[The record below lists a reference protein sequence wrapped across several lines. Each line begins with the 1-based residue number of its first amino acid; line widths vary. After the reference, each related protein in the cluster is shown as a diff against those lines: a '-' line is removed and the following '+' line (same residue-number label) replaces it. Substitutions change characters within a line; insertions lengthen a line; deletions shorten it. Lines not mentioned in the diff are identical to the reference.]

1 MNINEIKNYVKSLD
15 FLPDQKEKINAL
27 IVKYS
32 NPLQLCISC
41 LLFNKEIRED
51 NTLNCILQYLKKLP
65 AFMSAFNSETNTKIL
80 SSILKEIAKNMFYV
94 NIPQNKII
102 VRNEEIGDKFY
113 IILKGKV
120 GFCIV
125 KNIKCYLN
133 EEEYVTFLLQLKKN
147 NENELLKKVIRENKQ
162 IFEIKDN
169 FDLYIEEMIQEYEK
183 NRGNG
188 MVSFELYTKL
198 IEVQKCIKYNI
209 DHFGNMVTPSLYINS
224 NKIKNDKLP
233 AKNRKQVTIPE
244 YEYINSFESGQTF
257 GHVALESKTQKR
269 TATAITLEECHLGY
283 LNKND
288 YLVFVKE
295 VTTKAFQNLSNLIFS
310 YSLFN
315 EIPKKHFESNY
326 IHMFKYIQYERN
338 ETIINEGEVSNQ
350 CLFLNSGQLILS
362 VNKNIE
368 EVNELIIKL
377 KQIKSRINKLS
388 KDKTEKYITEKKE
401 NEELK
406 INKKFLLDEH
416 KKIIE
421 EKNNIII
428 TYVQNKDILGL
439 SDILDPNDNKTS
451 LFDIVCSS
459 YKCDAYYLDRHGLSI
474 IGYREIG
481 VRTEIRKL
489 CNLKLDYY
497 IERLVGH
504 KNEIMKKIKKME
516 NYYFKQFKE
525 NEKNEFVSKNQF
537 NFGNKNNFVDNFKLK
552 NAFQIEKNLK
562 LPDINSNNNNNLSYH
577 AKIRKQIKEKTL
589 LLENAKHDKI
599 YHHFPNEIRSIKKKE
614 NTLDKYKYLINE
626 KNRYDN
632 VFNALLKERKNL
644 YLKNNNSFSYD
655 NNNNNNNNNNIQN
668 AIIQT
673 ENNINNKNSLR
684 VFSPIKIKNK
694 KNENENNNKKILNK
708 EKSLPKMTINSH
720 RKNYSTNI
728 PTNYSNYPSYI
739 NTVNYIDCLIMDK
752 FNEYYSLG
760 LLNNSRNEN
769 IKNNYLYNNNSFT
782 SI

>member
-1 MNINEIKNYVKSLD
+1 MNIIEIKNYVKSLD
-15 FLPDQKEKINAL
+15 FLPEQKDKINAL

-41 LLFNKEIRED
+41 LLFKKEIRED
-51 NTLNCILQYLKKLP
+51 KTLNCILQYLKKLP
-65 AFMSAFNSETNTKIL
+65 AFMSAFSNETNTKIF

-147 NENELLKKVIRENKQ
+147 NENELLKRVIRENKQ

-188 MVSFELYTKL
+188 KISFELYTKL

-209 DHFGNMVTPSLYINS
+209 DHFGHNVTPNLYINS

-295 VTTKAFQNLSNLIFS
+295 VTTKAHQNLCNLIFS

-315 EIPKKHFESNY
+315 EIPKKIFETNY
-326 IHMFKYIQYERN
+326 IHMFKYTNFERN
-338 ETIINEGEVSNQ
+338 EKIINEGEPSNH
-350 CLFLNSGQLILS
+350 CLFLNSGQIIIS
-362 VNKNIE
+362 VNKNVE

-377 KQIKSRINKLS
+377 KQIKSRINKLT
-388 KDKTEKYITEKKE
+388 KDKIDKYITEIKE

-406 INKKFLLDEH
+406 INKKFLLDQH

-428 TYVQNKDILGL
+428 TYVQNRDIFGL
-439 SDILDPNDNKTS
+439 SDMLDPIDNKTS
-451 LFDIVCSS
+451 LFDVVCSS

-489 CNLKLDYY
+489 CNLQLDYY
-497 IERLVGH
+497 IERLIGH

-516 NYYFKQFKE
+516 NYYFMQFKE

-537 NFGNKNNFVDNFKLK
+537 NSGNKNNFVDSFKLK

-562 LPDINSNNNNNLSYH
+562 LPDINLNNKNNNNNNYFS
-577 AKIRKQIKEKTL
+577 KIKKQIEEKTL
-589 LLENAKHDKI
+589 LLENAHHDKI
-599 YHHFPNEIRSIKKKE
+599 YKHFPHEIKSMRKKE
-614 NTLDKYKYLINE
+614 ISLDKYKYLINE

-632 VFNALLKERKNL
+632 IFNALLKDRKNL
-644 YLKNNNSFSYD
+644 YLKNNNSFSSD
-655 NNNNNNNNNNIQN
+655 KKNNKNTQN
-668 AIIQT
+668 EILQT
-673 ENNINNKNSLR
+673 ENNINSNNSLR
-684 VFSPIKIKNK
+684 IFKPITINKKNNI
-694 KNENENNNKKILNK
+694 KNENENNKSNK
-708 EKSLPKMTINSH
+708 ENSLQKSTIIHKRNF
-720 RKNYSTNI
+720 STNI

-739 NTVNYIDCLIMDK
+739 NTVNFIDCLIMDK
-752 FNEYYSLG
+752 FNKYYSLS
-760 LLNNSRNEN
+760 LLQNNLGNEN
-769 IKNNYLYNNNSFT
+769 YEK
-782 SI
+782 

>member
-1 MNINEIKNYVKSLD
+1 MNINEIKNYVNSLD
-15 FLPDQKEKINAL
+15 FLPEQKDKINAL

-41 LLFNKEIRED
+41 LLFKKEIRED
-51 NTLNCILQYLKKLP
+51 KTLNCILQYLKKLP
-65 AFMSAFNSETNTKIL
+65 AFMSAFSNETNTKIF

-147 NENELLKKVIRENKQ
+147 NENELLKRVIRENKQ

-188 MVSFELYTKL
+188 KISFELYTKL

-209 DHFGNMVTPSLYINS
+209 DHFGHNVTPNLYINS

-295 VTTKAFQNLSNLIFS
+295 ITTKAHQNLCNLIFS

-315 EIPKKHFESNY
+315 EIPKKIFETNY
-326 IHMFKYIQYERN
+326 IHMFKYTNFERN
-338 ETIINEGEVSNQ
+338 EKIINEGEPSNH
-350 CLFLNSGQLILS
+350 CLFLNSGQIIIS

-377 KQIKSRINKLS
+377 KQIKSRINKLT
-388 KDKTEKYITEKKE
+388 KDKIDKYITEIKE

-428 TYVQNKDILGL
+428 TYVQNRDIFGL
-439 SDILDPNDNKTS
+439 SDMLDPIDNKTS
-451 LFDIVCSS
+451 LFDVVCSS

-489 CNLKLDYY
+489 CNLQLDYY
-497 IERLVGH
+497 IERLIGH

-516 NYYFKQFKE
+516 NYYFMQFKE

-537 NFGNKNNFVDNFKLK
+537 NSGNKNNFVDNLKLK

-562 LPDINSNNNNNLSYH
+562 LPDINLNNKNNNNNNYF
-577 AKIRKQIKEKTL
+577 AKIKKQIEEKTL
-589 LLENAKHDKI
+589 LLENAHHDKI
-599 YHHFPNEIRSIKKKE
+599 YKHFPHEIKSMRKKE
-614 NTLDKYKYLINE
+614 ISLDKYKYLINE

-632 VFNALLKERKNL
+632 IFNALLKDRKNL
-644 YLKNNNSFSYD
+644 YLKNNNSFSSD
-655 NNNNNNNNNNIQN
+655 KKNNKNTQN
-668 AIIQT
+668 EILQT
-673 ENNINNKNSLR
+673 ENNINSNNSLR
-684 VFSPIKIKNK
+684 IFKPITINKKNNI
-694 KNENENNNKKILNK
+694 KNENENNKSNK
-708 EKSLPKMTINSH
+708 ENSLQKSTIIHKRNF
-720 RKNYSTNI
+720 STNI

-739 NTVNYIDCLIMDK
+739 NTVNFIDCLIMDK
-752 FNEYYSLG
+752 FNKYYSLS
-760 LLNNSRNEN
+760 LLQNNLGNEN
-769 IKNNYLYNNNSFT
+769 YEK
-782 SI
+782 

>member
-1 MNINEIKNYVKSLD
+1 MNINEIKNYVNSLD
-15 FLPDQKEKINAL
+15 FLPEQKDKINAL

-41 LLFNKEIRED
+41 LLFKKEIRED
-51 NTLNCILQYLKKLP
+51 KTLNCILQYLKKLP
-65 AFMSAFNSETNTKIL
+65 AFMSAFSNETNTKIF

-147 NENELLKKVIRENKQ
+147 NENELLKRVIRENKQ

-188 MVSFELYTKL
+188 KISFELYTKL

-209 DHFGNMVTPSLYINS
+209 DHFGHNVTPNLYINS

-295 VTTKAFQNLSNLIFS
+295 ITTKAHQNLCNLIFS

-315 EIPKKHFESNY
+315 EIPKKIFETNY
-326 IHMFKYIQYERN
+326 IHMFKYTNFERN
-338 ETIINEGEVSNQ
+338 EKIINEGEPSNH
-350 CLFLNSGQLILS
+350 CLFLNSGQIIIS

-377 KQIKSRINKLS
+377 KQIKSRINKLT
-388 KDKTEKYITEKKE
+388 KDKIDKYITEIKE

-406 INKKFLLDEH
+406 NNKKFLLDEH

-428 TYVQNKDILGL
+428 TYVQNRDIFGL
-439 SDILDPNDNKTS
+439 SDMLDPIDNKTS
-451 LFDIVCSS
+451 LFDVVCSS

-489 CNLKLDYY
+489 CNLQLDYY
-497 IERLVGH
+497 IERLIGH

-516 NYYFKQFKE
+516 NYYFMQFKE

-537 NFGNKNNFVDNFKLK
+537 NSGNKNNFVDNLKLK

-562 LPDINSNNNNNLSYH
+562 LPDINLNNKNNNNNNYFS
-577 AKIRKQIKEKTL
+577 KIKKQIEEKTL
-589 LLENAKHDKI
+589 LLENAHHDKI
-599 YHHFPNEIRSIKKKE
+599 YKHFPHEIKSMRKKE
-614 NTLDKYKYLINE
+614 ISLDKYKYLINE

-632 VFNALLKERKNL
+632 IFNALLKDRKNL
-644 YLKNNNSFSYD
+644 YLKNNNSFSSD
-655 NNNNNNNNNNIQN
+655 KKNNKNTQN
-668 AIIQT
+668 EILQT
-673 ENNINNKNSLR
+673 ENNINSNNSLR
-684 VFSPIKIKNK
+684 IFKPITINKKNNI
-694 KNENENNNKKILNK
+694 KNENENNKSNK
-708 EKSLPKMTINSH
+708 ENSLQKSTIIHKRNF
-720 RKNYSTNI
+720 STNI

-739 NTVNYIDCLIMDK
+739 NTVNFIDCLIMDK
-752 FNEYYSLG
+752 FNKYYSLS
-760 LLNNSRNEN
+760 LLKNNLSNEN
-769 IKNNYLYNNNSFT
+769 YEK
-782 SI
+782 

>member
-1 MNINEIKNYVKSLD
+1 MNINEIKNYVNSLD
-15 FLPDQKEKINAL
+15 FLPEQKDKINAL

-41 LLFNKEIRED
+41 LLFKKEIRED
-51 NTLNCILQYLKKLP
+51 KTLNCILQYLKKLP
-65 AFMSAFNSETNTKIL
+65 AFMSAFSNETNTKIF

-147 NENELLKKVIRENKQ
+147 NENELLKRVIRENKQ

-188 MVSFELYTKL
+188 KISFELYTKL

-209 DHFGNMVTPSLYINS
+209 DHFGHNVTPNLYINS

-295 VTTKAFQNLSNLIFS
+295 ITTKAHQNLCNLIFS

-315 EIPKKHFESNY
+315 EIPKKIFETNY
-326 IHMFKYIQYERN
+326 IHMFKYTNFERN
-338 ETIINEGEVSNQ
+338 EKIINEGEPSNH
-350 CLFLNSGQLILS
+350 CLFLNSGQIIIS

-377 KQIKSRINKLS
+377 KQIKSRINKLTQ
-388 KDKTEKYITEKKE
+388 DKIDKYITEIKE

-406 INKKFLLDEH
+406 INKKFLLDQH

-421 EKNNIII
+421 EKNKIII
-428 TYVQNKDILGL
+428 TYVQNRDIFGL
-439 SDILDPNDNKTS
+439 SDMLDPIDNKTS
-451 LFDIVCSS
+451 LFDVVCSS

-489 CNLKLDYY
+489 CNLQLDYY
-497 IERLVGH
+497 IERLIGH

-516 NYYFKQFKE
+516 NYYFMQFKE

-537 NFGNKNNFVDNFKLK
+537 NSGNKNNFVDNLKLK

-562 LPDINSNNNNNLSYH
+562 LPDINLNNKNNNNNNYF
-577 AKIRKQIKEKTL
+577 AKIKKQIEEKTL
-589 LLENAKHDKI
+589 LLENAHHDKI
-599 YHHFPNEIRSIKKKE
+599 YKHFPHEIKSMRKKE
-614 NTLDKYKYLINE
+614 ISLDKYKYLINE

-632 VFNALLKERKNL
+632 IFNALLKDRKNL
-644 YLKNNNSFSYD
+644 YLKNNNSFSSD
-655 NNNNNNNNNNIQN
+655 KKNNKNTQN
-668 AIIQT
+668 EILQT
-673 ENNINNKNSLR
+673 ENNINSNNSLR
-684 VFSPIKIKNK
+684 IFKPITINKKNNI
-694 KNENENNNKKILNK
+694 KNENENNKSNK
-708 EKSLPKMTINSH
+708 ENSLQKSTIIHKRNF
-720 RKNYSTNI
+720 STNI

-739 NTVNYIDCLIMDK
+739 NTVNFIDCLIMDK
-752 FNEYYSLG
+752 FNKYYSLS
-760 LLNNSRNEN
+760 LLQNNLGNEN
-769 IKNNYLYNNNSFT
+769 YEK
-782 SI
+782 

>member
-1 MNINEIKNYVKSLD
+1 MNINEIKNYVNSLD
-15 FLPDQKEKINAL
+15 FLPEQKDKINAL

-41 LLFNKEIRED
+41 LLFKKEIRED
-51 NTLNCILQYLKKLP
+51 KTLNCILQYLKKLP
-65 AFMSAFNSETNTKIL
+65 AFMSAFSNETNTKIF

-147 NENELLKKVIRENKQ
+147 NENELLKRVIRENKQ

-188 MVSFELYTKL
+188 KISFELYTKL

-209 DHFGNMVTPSLYINS
+209 DHFGHNVTPNLYINS

-295 VTTKAFQNLSNLIFS
+295 ITTKAHQNLCNLIFS

-315 EIPKKHFESNY
+315 EIPKKIFETNY
-326 IHMFKYIQYERN
+326 IHMFKYTNFERN
-338 ETIINEGEVSNQ
+338 EKIINEGEPSNH
-350 CLFLNSGQLILS
+350 CLFLNSGQIIIS

-377 KQIKSRINKLS
+377 KQIKSRINKLT
-388 KDKTEKYITEKKE
+388 KDKIDKYITEIKE

-428 TYVQNKDILGL
+428 TYVQNRDIFGL
-439 SDILDPNDNKTS
+439 SDMLDPIDNKTS
-451 LFDIVCSS
+451 LFDVVCSS

-489 CNLKLDYY
+489 CNLQLDYY
-497 IERLVGH
+497 IERLIGH

-516 NYYFKQFKE
+516 NYYFMQFKE

-537 NFGNKNNFVDNFKLK
+537 NSGNKNNFVDNLKLK

-562 LPDINSNNNNNLSYH
+562 LPDINLNNKNNNNNNYFS
-577 AKIRKQIKEKTL
+577 KIKKQIEEKTL
-589 LLENAKHDKI
+589 LLENAHHDKI
-599 YHHFPNEIRSIKKKE
+599 YKHFPHEIKSMRKKE
-614 NTLDKYKYLINE
+614 ISLDKYKYLINE

-632 VFNALLKERKNL
+632 IFNALLKDRKNL
-644 YLKNNNSFSYD
+644 YLKNNNSFSSD
-655 NNNNNNNNNNIQN
+655 KKNNKNTQN
-668 AIIQT
+668 EILQT
-673 ENNINNKNSLR
+673 ENNINSNNSLR
-684 VFSPIKIKNK
+684 IFKPITINKKNNI
-694 KNENENNNKKILNK
+694 KNENENNKSNK
-708 EKSLPKMTINSH
+708 ENSLQKSTIIHKRNF
-720 RKNYSTNI
+720 STNI

-739 NTVNYIDCLIMDK
+739 NTVNFIDCLIMDK
-752 FNEYYSLG
+752 FNKYYSLS
-760 LLNNSRNEN
+760 LLQNNLGNEN
-769 IKNNYLYNNNSFT
+769 YEK
-782 SI
+782 

>member
-1 MNINEIKNYVKSLD
+1 MNINEIKNYVNSLD
-15 FLPDQKEKINAL
+15 FLPEQKDKINAL

-41 LLFNKEIRED
+41 LLFKKEIRED
-51 NTLNCILQYLKKLP
+51 KTLNCILQYLKKLP
-65 AFMSAFNSETNTKIL
+65 AFMSAFSNETNTKIF

-147 NENELLKKVIRENKQ
+147 NENELLKRVIRENKQ

-188 MVSFELYTKL
+188 KISFELYTKL

-209 DHFGNMVTPSLYINS
+209 DHFGHNVTPNLYINS

-295 VTTKAFQNLSNLIFS
+295 ITTKAHQNLCNLIFS

-315 EIPKKHFESNY
+315 EIPKKIFETNY
-326 IHMFKYIQYERN
+326 IHMFKYTNFERN
-338 ETIINEGEVSNQ
+338 EKIINEGEPSNH
-350 CLFLNSGQLILS
+350 CLFLNSGQIIIS

-377 KQIKSRINKLS
+377 KQIKSRINKLT
-388 KDKTEKYITEKKE
+388 KDKIDKYITEIKE

-428 TYVQNKDILGL
+428 TYVQNRDIFGL
-439 SDILDPNDNKTS
+439 SDMLDPIDNKTS
-451 LFDIVCSS
+451 LFDVVCSS

-489 CNLKLDYY
+489 CNLQLDYY
-497 IERLVGH
+497 IERLIGH

-516 NYYFKQFKE
+516 NYYFMQFKE
-525 NEKNEFVSKNQF
+525 NEKNDFVSKNQF
-537 NFGNKNNFVDNFKLK
+537 NSGNKNNFVDNLKLK

-562 LPDINSNNNNNLSYH
+562 LPDINLNNKNNNNNNYFS
-577 AKIRKQIKEKTL
+577 KIKKQIEEKTL
-589 LLENAKHDKI
+589 LLENAHHDKI
-599 YHHFPNEIRSIKKKE
+599 YKHFPHEIKSMRKKE
-614 NTLDKYKYLINE
+614 ISLDKYKYLINE

-632 VFNALLKERKNL
+632 IFNALLKDRKNL
-644 YLKNNNSFSYD
+644 YLKNNNSFSSD
-655 NNNNNNNNNNIQN
+655 KKNNKNTQN
-668 AIIQT
+668 EILQT
-673 ENNINNKNSLR
+673 ENNINSNNSLR
-684 VFSPIKIKNK
+684 IFKPITINKKNNI
-694 KNENENNNKKILNK
+694 KNENENNKSNK
-708 EKSLPKMTINSH
+708 ENSLQKSTIIHKRNF
-720 RKNYSTNI
+720 STNI

-739 NTVNYIDCLIMDK
+739 NTVNFIDCLIMDK
-752 FNEYYSLG
+752 FNKYYSLS
-760 LLNNSRNEN
+760 LLQNNLSNEN
-769 IKNNYLYNNNSFT
+769 YEK
-782 SI
+782 

>member
-1 MNINEIKNYVKSLD
+1 MNINEIKNYVNSLD
-15 FLPDQKEKINAL
+15 FLPEQKDKINAL

-41 LLFNKEIRED
+41 LLFKKEIRED
-51 NTLNCILQYLKKLP
+51 KTLNCILQYLKKLP
-65 AFMSAFNSETNTKIL
+65 AFMSAFSNETNTKIF

-147 NENELLKKVIRENKQ
+147 NENELLKRVIRENKQ

-188 MVSFELYTKL
+188 KISFELYTKL

-209 DHFGNMVTPSLYINS
+209 DHFGHNVTPNLYINS

-295 VTTKAFQNLSNLIFS
+295 ITTKAHQNLCNLIFS

-315 EIPKKHFESNY
+315 EIPKKIFETNY
-326 IHMFKYIQYERN
+326 IHMFKYTNFERN
-338 ETIINEGEVSNQ
+338 EKIINEGEPSNH
-350 CLFLNSGQLILS
+350 CLFLNSGQIIIS

-377 KQIKSRINKLS
+377 KQIKSRINKLT
-388 KDKTEKYITEKKE
+388 KDKIDKYITEIKE

-428 TYVQNKDILGL
+428 TYVQNRDIFGL
-439 SDILDPNDNKTS
+439 SDMLDPIDNKTS
-451 LFDIVCSS
+451 LFDVVCSS

-489 CNLKLDYY
+489 CNLQLDYY
-497 IERLVGH
+497 IERLIGH

-516 NYYFKQFKE
+516 NYYFMQFKE

-537 NFGNKNNFVDNFKLK
+537 NSGNKNNFVDSFKLK

-562 LPDINSNNNNNLSYH
+562 LPDINLNNKNNNNNNYFS
-577 AKIRKQIKEKTL
+577 KIKKQIEEKTL
-589 LLENAKHDKI
+589 LLENAHHDKI
-599 YHHFPNEIRSIKKKE
+599 YKHFPHEIKSMRKKE
-614 NTLDKYKYLINE
+614 ISLDKYKYLINE

-632 VFNALLKERKNL
+632 IFNALLKDRKNL
-644 YLKNNNSFSYD
+644 YLKNNNSFSSD
-655 NNNNNNNNNNIQN
+655 KKNNKNTQN
-668 AIIQT
+668 EILQT
-673 ENNINNKNSLR
+673 ENNINSNNSLR
-684 VFSPIKIKNK
+684 IFKPITINKKNNI
-694 KNENENNNKKILNK
+694 KNENENNKSNK
-708 EKSLPKMTINSH
+708 ENSLQKSTIIHKRNF
-720 RKNYSTNI
+720 STNI

-739 NTVNYIDCLIMDK
+739 NTVNFIDCLIMDK
-752 FNEYYSLG
+752 FNKYYSLS
-760 LLNNSRNEN
+760 LLQNNLGNEN
-769 IKNNYLYNNNSFT
+769 YEK
-782 SI
+782 

>member
-15 FLPDQKEKINAL
+15 FLPEQKDKINAL

-41 LLFNKEIRED
+41 LLFDKEIRED

-65 AFMSAFNSETNTKIL
+65 AFMSAFSNETNTKIF

-147 NENELLKKVIRENKQ
+147 NENELLKRVIRENKQ

-188 MVSFELYTKL
+188 KISFELYTKL

-209 DHFGNMVTPSLYINS
+209 DHFGHNVTPNLYINS

-295 VTTKAFQNLSNLIFS
+295 VTTKAHQNLCNLIFS

-315 EIPKKHFESNY
+315 EIPKKIFETNY
-326 IHMFKYIQYERN
+326 IHMFKYTNFERN
-338 ETIINEGEVSNQ
+338 EKIINEGEPSNH
-350 CLFLNSGQLILS
+350 CLFLNSGQIIIS
-362 VNKNIE
+362 VNKNVE

-377 KQIKSRINKLS
+377 KQIKSRINKLT
-388 KDKTEKYITEKKE
+388 KDKIDKYITEIKE

-406 INKKFLLDEH
+406 INKKFLLDQH

-428 TYVQNKDILGL
+428 TYVQNRDIFGL
-439 SDILDPNDNKTS
+439 SDMLDPIDNKTS
-451 LFDIVCSS
+451 LFDVVCSS

-489 CNLKLDYY
+489 CNLQLDYY
-497 IERLVGH
+497 IERLIGH

-516 NYYFKQFKE
+516 NYYFMQFKE

-537 NFGNKNNFVDNFKLK
+537 NSGNKNNFVDNLKLK

-562 LPDINSNNNNNLSYH
+562 LPDINLNNKNNNNNNYF
-577 AKIRKQIKEKTL
+577 AKIKKQIEEKTL
-589 LLENAKHDKI
+589 LLENAHHDKI
-599 YHHFPNEIRSIKKKE
+599 YKHFPHEIKSMRKKE
-614 NTLDKYKYLINE
+614 ISLDKYKYLINE

-632 VFNALLKERKNL
+632 IFNALLKDRKNL
-644 YLKNNNSFSYD
+644 YLKNNNSFSSD
-655 NNNNNNNNNNIQN
+655 KKNNKNTQN
-668 AIIQT
+668 EILQT
-673 ENNINNKNSLR
+673 ENNINSNNSLR
-684 VFSPIKIKNK
+684 IFKPITINKKNNI
-694 KNENENNNKKILNK
+694 KNENENNKSNK
-708 EKSLPKMTINSH
+708 ENSLQKSTIIHKRNF
-720 RKNYSTNI
+720 STNI

-739 NTVNYIDCLIMDK
+739 NTVNFIDCLIMDK
-752 FNEYYSLG
+752 FNKYYSLS
-760 LLNNSRNEN
+760 LLQNSLSDEN
-769 IKNNYLYNNNSFT
+769 YKK
-782 SI
+782 

>member
-1 MNINEIKNYVKSLD
+1 MNINEIKNYVNSLD
-15 FLPDQKEKINAL
+15 FLPEQKDKINAL

-41 LLFNKEIRED
+41 LLFKKEIRED
-51 NTLNCILQYLKKLP
+51 KTLNCILQYLKKLP
-65 AFMSAFNSETNTKIL
+65 AFMSAFSNETNTKIF

-147 NENELLKKVIRENKQ
+147 NENELLKRVIRENKQ

-188 MVSFELYTKL
+188 KISFELYTKL

-209 DHFGNMVTPSLYINS
+209 DHFGHNVTPNLYINS

-295 VTTKAFQNLSNLIFS
+295 ITTKAHQNLCNLIFS

-315 EIPKKHFESNY
+315 EIPKKIFETNY
-326 IHMFKYIQYERN
+326 IHMFKYTNFERN
-338 ETIINEGEVSNQ
+338 EKIINEGEPSNH
-350 CLFLNSGQLILS
+350 CLFLNSGQIIIS
-362 VNKNIE
+362 VNKNVE

-377 KQIKSRINKLS
+377 KQIKSRINKLT
-388 KDKTEKYITEKKE
+388 KDKIDKYITEIKE

-406 INKKFLLDEH
+406 INKKFLLDQH

-428 TYVQNKDILGL
+428 TYVQNRDIFGL
-439 SDILDPNDNKTS
+439 SDMLDPIDNKTS
-451 LFDIVCSS
+451 LFDVVCSS

-489 CNLKLDYY
+489 CNLQLDYY
-497 IERLVGH
+497 IERLIGH

-516 NYYFKQFKE
+516 NYYFMQFKE

-537 NFGNKNNFVDNFKLK
+537 NSGNKNNFVDNLKLK

-562 LPDINSNNNNNLSYH
+562 LPDINLNNKNNNNNNYFS
-577 AKIRKQIKEKTL
+577 KIKKQIEEKTL
-589 LLENAKHDKI
+589 LLENAHHDKI
-599 YHHFPNEIRSIKKKE
+599 YKHFPHEIKSMRKKE
-614 NTLDKYKYLINE
+614 ISLDKYKYLINE

-632 VFNALLKERKNL
+632 IFNALLKDRKNL
-644 YLKNNNSFSYD
+644 YLKNNNSFSSD
-655 NNNNNNNNNNIQN
+655 KKNNKNTQN
-668 AIIQT
+668 EILQT
-673 ENNINNKNSLR
+673 ENNINSNNSLR
-684 VFSPIKIKNK
+684 IFKPITINKKNNI
-694 KNENENNNKKILNK
+694 KNENENNKSNK
-708 EKSLPKMTINSH
+708 ENSLQKSTIIHKRNF
-720 RKNYSTNI
+720 STNI

-739 NTVNYIDCLIMDK
+739 NTVNFIDCLIMDK
-752 FNEYYSLG
+752 FNKYYSLS
-760 LLNNSRNEN
+760 LLQNNLGNEN
-769 IKNNYLYNNNSFT
+769 YEK
-782 SI
+782 

>member
-1 MNINEIKNYVKSLD
+1 
-15 FLPDQKEKINAL
+15 
-27 IVKYS
+27 
-32 NPLQLCISC
+32 
-41 LLFNKEIRED
+41 
-51 NTLNCILQYLKKLP
+51 
-65 AFMSAFNSETNTKIL
+65 MSAFNNETNTKIL

-147 NENELLKKVIRENKQ
+147 NENELLKRVIRENKQ

-188 MVSFELYTKL
+188 KISFELYTKL

-209 DHFGNMVTPSLYINS
+209 DHFGHNVTPNLYINS

-295 VTTKAFQNLSNLIFS
+295 ITTKAHQNLCNLIFS

-315 EIPKKHFESNY
+315 EIPKKIFETNY
-326 IHMFKYIQYERN
+326 IHMFKYTNFERN
-338 ETIINEGEVSNQ
+338 EKIINEGEPSNH
-350 CLFLNSGQLILS
+350 CLFLNSGQIIIS
-362 VNKNIE
+362 VNKNVE

-377 KQIKSRINKLS
+377 KQIKSRINKLT
-388 KDKTEKYITEKKE
+388 KDKIDKYITEIKE

-406 INKKFLLDEH
+406 INKKFLLDQH

-428 TYVQNKDILGL
+428 TYVQNRDIFGL
-439 SDILDPNDNKTS
+439 SDMLDPIDNKTS
-451 LFDIVCSS
+451 LFDVVCSS

-489 CNLKLDYY
+489 CNLQLDYY
-497 IERLVGH
+497 IERLIGH

-516 NYYFKQFKE
+516 NYYFMQFKE

-537 NFGNKNNFVDNFKLK
+537 NSGNKNNFVDNLKLK

-562 LPDINSNNNNNLSYH
+562 LPDINLNNKNNNNNNYFS
-577 AKIRKQIKEKTL
+577 KIKKQIEEKTL
-589 LLENAKHDKI
+589 LLENAHHDKI
-599 YHHFPNEIRSIKKKE
+599 YKHFPHEIKSMRKKE
-614 NTLDKYKYLINE
+614 ISLDKYKYLINE

-632 VFNALLKERKNL
+632 IFNALLKDRKNL
-644 YLKNNNSFSYD
+644 YLKNNNSFSSD
-655 NNNNNNNNNNIQN
+655 KKNNKNTQN
-668 AIIQT
+668 EILQT
-673 ENNINNKNSLR
+673 ENNINSNNSLR
-684 VFSPIKIKNK
+684 IFKPITINKKNNI
-694 KNENENNNKKILNK
+694 KNENENNKSNK
-708 EKSLPKMTINSH
+708 ENSLQKSTINH
-720 RKNYSTNI
+720 KRNFSTNI

-739 NTVNYIDCLIMDK
+739 NTVNFIDCLIMDK
-752 FNEYYSLG
+752 FNKYYSLG

>member
-15 FLPDQKEKINAL
+15 FLPEQKDKINAL

-41 LLFNKEIRED
+41 LLFDKEIRED

-65 AFMSAFNSETNTKIL
+65 AFMSAFSNETNTKIF

-147 NENELLKKVIRENKQ
+147 NENELLKRVIRENKQ

-188 MVSFELYTKL
+188 KISFELYTKL

-209 DHFGNMVTPSLYINS
+209 DHFGHNVTPNLYINS

-295 VTTKAFQNLSNLIFS
+295 VTTKAHQNLCNLIFS

-315 EIPKKHFESNY
+315 EIPKKIFETNY
-326 IHMFKYIQYERN
+326 IHMFKYTNFERN
-338 ETIINEGEVSNQ
+338 EKIINEGEPSNH
-350 CLFLNSGQLILS
+350 CLFLNSGQIIIS
-362 VNKNIE
+362 VNKNVE

-377 KQIKSRINKLS
+377 KQIKSRINKLT
-388 KDKTEKYITEKKE
+388 KDKIDKYITEIKE

-406 INKKFLLDEH
+406 INKKFLLDQH

-428 TYVQNKDILGL
+428 TYVQNRDIFGL
-439 SDILDPNDNKTS
+439 SDMLDPIDNKTS
-451 LFDIVCSS
+451 LFDVVCSS

-489 CNLKLDYY
+489 CNLQLDYY
-497 IERLVGH
+497 IERLIGH

-516 NYYFKQFKE
+516 NYYFMQFKE

-537 NFGNKNNFVDNFKLK
+537 NSGNKNNFVDNLKLK

-562 LPDINSNNNNNLSYH
+562 LPDINLNNDNNNKNYFS
-577 AKIRKQIKEKTL
+577 KIKKQIKEKTL
-589 LLENAKHDKI
+589 LLENAHHDKV
-599 YHHFPNEIRSIKKKE
+599 YKHFPHEIKSMRKKE
-614 NTLDKYKYLINE
+614 LSLDKYKYLLNE

-632 VFNALLKERKNL
+632 LFNALLKDRKKL
-644 YLKNNNSFSYD
+644 YLKNNNSFSSD
-655 NNNNNNNNNNIQN
+655 KKNNNINTQN
-668 AIIQT
+668 EILQT
-673 ENNINNKNSLR
+673 ENNINSNNSLR
-684 VFSPIKIKNK
+684 IFKPIIIKKNNNIKND
-694 KNENENNNKKILNK
+694 NENNKSNK
-708 EKSLPKMTINSH
+708 ENSLQKSTINH
-720 RKNYSTNI
+720 KRNFSTNI
-728 PTNYSNYPSYI
+728 PTNYSNYPSYN
-739 NTVNYIDCLIMDK
+739 NTINYIDCLIMDK
-752 FNEYYSLG
+752 FNKFYSLS
-760 LLNNSRNEN
+760 LLQNSSSDEN
-769 IKNNYLYNNNSFT
+769 Y
-782 SI
+782 

>member
-15 FLPDQKEKINAL
+15 FLPEQKDKINAL

-41 LLFNKEIRED
+41 LLFDKEIRED

-65 AFMSAFNSETNTKIL
+65 AFMSAFSNETNTKIF

-147 NENELLKKVIRENKQ
+147 NENELLKRVIRENKQ

-188 MVSFELYTKL
+188 KISFELYTKL

-209 DHFGNMVTPSLYINS
+209 DHFGHNVTPVLYINS

-295 VTTKAFQNLSNLIFS
+295 VTTKAHQNLCNLIFS

-315 EIPKKHFESNY
+315 EIPKKIFETNY
-326 IHMFKYIQYERN
+326 IHMFKYTNFERN
-338 ETIINEGEVSNQ
+338 EKIINEGEPSNH
-350 CLFLNSGQLILS
+350 CLFLNSGQIIIS
-362 VNKNIE
+362 VNKNVE

-377 KQIKSRINKLS
+377 KQIKSRINKLT
-388 KDKTEKYITEKKE
+388 KDKIDKYITEIKE

-406 INKKFLLDEH
+406 INKKFLLDQH

-428 TYVQNKDILGL
+428 TYVQNRDIFGL
-439 SDILDPNDNKTS
+439 SDMLDPIDNKTS
-451 LFDIVCSS
+451 LFDVVCSS

-489 CNLKLDYY
+489 CNLQLDYY
-497 IERLVGH
+497 IERLIGH

-516 NYYFKQFKE
+516 NYYFMQFKE

-537 NFGNKNNFVDNFKLK
+537 NSGNKNNFVDSFKLK

-562 LPDINSNNNNNLSYH
+562 LPDINLNNDNNNKNYFS
-577 AKIRKQIKEKTL
+577 KIKKQIKEKTL
-589 LLENAKHDKI
+589 LLENAHHDKV
-599 YHHFPNEIRSIKKKE
+599 YKHFPHEIKSMRKKE
-614 NTLDKYKYLINE
+614 LSLDKYKYLLNE

-632 VFNALLKERKNL
+632 LFNALLKDRKKL
-644 YLKNNNSFSYD
+644 YLKNNNSFSSD
-655 NNNNNNNNNNIQN
+655 KKNNNINTQN
-668 AIIQT
+668 EILQT
-673 ENNINNKNSLR
+673 ENNINSNNSLR
-684 VFSPIKIKNK
+684 IFKPIVIK
-694 KNENENNNKKILNK
+694 KNNNTKNDNENNKSNK
-708 EKSLPKMTINSH
+708 ENSLQKSTIIHKRNF
-720 RKNYSTNI
+720 STNI
-728 PTNYSNYPSYI
+728 PTNYLNYPSYN
-739 NTVNYIDCLIMDK
+739 NTINYIDCLIMDK
-752 FNEYYSLG
+752 FNKFYSLS
-760 LLNNSRNEN
+760 LLQNSLSDEN
-769 IKNNYLYNNNSFT
+769 YKK
-782 SI
+782 

>member
-1 MNINEIKNYVKSLD
+1 MDINEIKNYVNSLD
-15 FLPDQKEKINAL
+15 FLPEQKDKINAL

-41 LLFNKEIRED
+41 LLFKKEIRED
-51 NTLNCILQYLKKLP
+51 KTLNCILQYLKKLP
-65 AFMSAFNSETNTKIL
+65 AFMSAFSNETNTKIF

-147 NENELLKKVIRENKQ
+147 NENELLKRVIRENKQ

-188 MVSFELYTKL
+188 KISFELYTKL

-209 DHFGNMVTPSLYINS
+209 DHFGHNVTPNLYINS

-295 VTTKAFQNLSNLIFS
+295 ITTKAHQNLCNLIFS

-315 EIPKKHFESNY
+315 EIPKKIFETNY
-326 IHMFKYIQYERN
+326 IHMFKYTNFERN
-338 ETIINEGEVSNQ
+338 EKIINEGEPNKH
-350 CLFLNSGQLILS
+350 CLFLNSGQIIIS

-377 KQIKSRINKLS
+377 KQIKSRINKLTQ
-388 KDKTEKYITEKKE
+388 DKIDKYITEIKE

-406 INKKFLLDEH
+406 INKKFLLDQH

-421 EKNNIII
+421 EKNKIII
-428 TYVQNKDILGL
+428 TYVQNRDIFGL
-439 SDILDPNDNKTS
+439 SDMLDPIDNKTS
-451 LFDIVCSS
+451 LFDVVCSS

-489 CNLKLDYY
+489 CNLQLDYY
-497 IERLVGH
+497 IERLIGH

-516 NYYFKQFKE
+516 NYYFMQFKE

-537 NFGNKNNFVDNFKLK
+537 NSGNKNNFVDNLKLK
-552 NAFQIEKNLK
+552 SAFQIEKNLK
-562 LPDINSNNNNNLSYH
+562 LPDINLNNNNNNNNYFS
-577 AKIRKQIKEKTL
+577 KIKNQIKEKTL
-589 LLENAKHDKI
+589 LLENAHHDKI
-599 YHHFPNEIRSIKKKE
+599 YKHFPHEIKSMRKKE
-614 NTLDKYKYLINE
+614 ISLDKYKYLINE

-632 VFNALLKERKNL
+632 AFNALLKDRKNL
-644 YLKNNNSFSYD
+644 YLKNNNSFSSD
-655 NNNNNNNNNNIQN
+655 KKNNKNTKNEIL
-668 AIIQT
+668 QT
-673 ENNINNKNSLR
+673 ENNINNNNSLR
-684 VFSPIKIKNK
+684 IFKPITIKK
-694 KNENENNNKKILNK
+694 KNNIENENENNKSNK
-708 EKSLPKMTINSH
+708 ENSLQKSTIINH
-720 RKNYSTNI
+720 KRIFSTNI
-728 PTNYSNYPSYI
+728 PTNYLNYPSYI
-739 NTVNYIDCLIMDK
+739 NTVNFIDCLIMDK
-752 FNEYYSLG
+752 FNKYYSLS
-760 LLNNSRNEN
+760 LLQNN
-769 IKNNYLYNNNSFT
+769 
-782 SI
+782 

>member
-1 MNINEIKNYVKSLD
+1 MNINEIKNYVNSLD
-15 FLPDQKEKINAL
+15 FLPEQKDKINAL

-41 LLFNKEIRED
+41 LLFKKEIRED
-51 NTLNCILQYLKKLP
+51 KTLNCILQYLKKLP
-65 AFMSAFNSETNTKIL
+65 AFMSAFSNETNTKIF

-147 NENELLKKVIRENKQ
+147 NENELLKRVIRENKQ

-188 MVSFELYTKL
+188 KISFELYTKL

-209 DHFGNMVTPSLYINS
+209 DHFGHNVTPNLYINS

-295 VTTKAFQNLSNLIFS
+295 ITTKAHQNLCNLIFS

-315 EIPKKHFESNY
+315 EIPKKIFETNY
-326 IHMFKYIQYERN
+326 IHMFKYTNFERN
-338 ETIINEGEVSNQ
+338 EKIINEGEPSNH
-350 CLFLNSGQLILS
+350 CLFLNSGQIIIS

-377 KQIKSRINKLS
+377 KQIKSRINKLT
-388 KDKTEKYITEKKE
+388 KDKIDKYITEIKE

-428 TYVQNKDILGL
+428 TYVQNRDIFGL
-439 SDILDPNDNKTS
+439 SDMLDPIDNKTS
-451 LFDIVCSS
+451 LFDVVCSS

-489 CNLKLDYY
+489 CNLQLDYY
-497 IERLVGH
+497 IERLIGH

-516 NYYFKQFKE
+516 NYYFMQFKE
-525 NEKNEFVSKNQF
+525 NEKNDFVSKNQF
-537 NFGNKNNFVDNFKLK
+537 NSGNKNNFVDNLKLK

-562 LPDINSNNNNNLSYH
+562 LPDINLNNKNNNNNNYFS
-577 AKIRKQIKEKTL
+577 KIKKQIEEKTL
-589 LLENAKHDKI
+589 LLENAHHDKI
-599 YHHFPNEIRSIKKKE
+599 YKHFPHEIKSMRKKE
-614 NTLDKYKYLINE
+614 ISLDKYKYLINE

-632 VFNALLKERKNL
+632 IFNALLKDRKNL
-644 YLKNNNSFSYD
+644 YLKNNNSFSSD
-655 NNNNNNNNNNIQN
+655 KKNNKNTQN
-668 AIIQT
+668 EILQT
-673 ENNINNKNSLR
+673 ENNINSNNSLR
-684 VFSPIKIKNK
+684 IFKPITINKKNNI
-694 KNENENNNKKILNK
+694 KNENENNKSNK
-708 EKSLPKMTINSH
+708 ENSLQKSTIIHKRNF
-720 RKNYSTNI
+720 STNI

-739 NTVNYIDCLIMDK
+739 NTVNFIDCLIMDK
-752 FNEYYSLG
+752 FNKYYSLS
-760 LLNNSRNEN
+760 LLQNNLGNEN
-769 IKNNYLYNNNSFT
+769 YEK
-782 SI
+782 

>member
-15 FLPDQKEKINAL
+15 FLPEQKDKINAL

-41 LLFNKEIRED
+41 LLFDREIRED

-65 AFMSAFNSETNTKIL
+65 AFMSAFSNETNTKIF

-133 EEEYVTFLLQLKKN
+133 EEEYITFLLQLKKN
-147 NENELLKKVIRENKQ
+147 NENELLKRVIRENKQ

-188 MVSFELYTKL
+188 KISFELYTKL

-209 DHFGNMVTPSLYINS
+209 DHFGHNVTPVLYINS

-295 VTTKAFQNLSNLIFS
+295 VTTKAHQNLCNLIFS

-315 EIPKKHFESNY
+315 EIPKKIFETNY
-326 IHMFKYIQYERN
+326 IHMFKYTNFERN
-338 ETIINEGEVSNQ
+338 EKIINEGEPSNH
-350 CLFLNSGQLILS
+350 CLFLNSGQIIIS
-362 VNKNIE
+362 VNKNVE

-377 KQIKSRINKLS
+377 KQIKSRINKLT
-388 KDKTEKYITEKKE
+388 KDKIDKYITEIKE

-406 INKKFLLDEH
+406 INKKFLLDQH

-428 TYVQNKDILGL
+428 TYVQNRDIFGL
-439 SDILDPNDNKTS
+439 SDMLDPIDNKTS
-451 LFDIVCSS
+451 LFDVVCSS

-489 CNLKLDYY
+489 CNLQLDYY
-497 IERLVGH
+497 IERLIGH

-516 NYYFKQFKE
+516 NYYFMQFKE

-537 NFGNKNNFVDNFKLK
+537 NSGNKNNFVDSFKLK

-562 LPDINSNNNNNLSYH
+562 LPDINLNNDNNNKNYFS
-577 AKIRKQIKEKTL
+577 KIKKQIKEKTL
-589 LLENAKHDKI
+589 LLENAHHDKV
-599 YHHFPNEIRSIKKKE
+599 YKHFPHEIKSMRKKE
-614 NTLDKYKYLINE
+614 LSLDKYKYLLNE

-632 VFNALLKERKNL
+632 IFNALLKDRKKL
-644 YLKNNNSFSYD
+644 YLKNNNSFSSD
-655 NNNNNNNNNNIQN
+655 KKNNNINTQN
-668 AIIQT
+668 EILQT
-673 ENNINNKNSLR
+673 ENNINSNNSLR
-684 VFSPIKIKNK
+684 IFKPIIIKKNNNI
-694 KNENENNNKKILNK
+694 KNENENNKSNK
-708 EKSLPKMTINSH
+708 ENSLQKSTNNHKRNF
-720 RKNYSTNI
+720 STNI
-728 PTNYSNYPSYI
+728 PTNYLNYPSYN
-739 NTVNYIDCLIMDK
+739 NTINYIDCLIMDK
-752 FNEYYSLG
+752 FNKYYSLS
-760 LLNNSRNEN
+760 LLQNSLSDEN
-769 IKNNYLYNNNSFT
+769 YKK
-782 SI
+782 